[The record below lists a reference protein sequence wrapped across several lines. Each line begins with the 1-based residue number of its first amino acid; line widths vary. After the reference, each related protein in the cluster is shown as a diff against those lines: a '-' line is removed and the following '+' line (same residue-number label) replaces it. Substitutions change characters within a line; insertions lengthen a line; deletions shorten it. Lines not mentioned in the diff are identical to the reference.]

1 MNRRAAVWICAFL
14 VAVFLIAGC
23 GAPAAEKKP
32 EPKPGETKPAE
43 SKTPGKEAKLLFATG
58 GTSGSYY
65 PLGGAMAQVWN
76 KKIEGLSVTVQATGA
91 SVENVRLLGNKNAE
105 LALCMSDIAYYGQNS
120 LEIFADKQEKYTN
133 YSAVGAIYPETVQ
146 IFVRKD
152 SPVKSIPGLKGKR
165 VSVGPPGSGT
175 EVSARQILGIYGL
188 DYKQRKDVE
197 PRYISFAETA
207 DQFKDKLIDAGYAVL
222 GVPNA
227 AIQDITAVVPIRLLD
242 IDDDMLAKIHAKYP
256 YYSRLV
262 IPGGSY
268 KGQDDPTK
276 TITLKA
282 ILLARNDLDESL
294 VYNLTRTLYENAAEV
309 AGAHALGKHIKLE
322 TAMEGIAIPFHPGA
336 MKYFKEKGIAR

>member
-1 MNRRAAVWICAFL
+1 MKRRVATILGIIIVLTL
-14 VAVFLIAGC
+14 VVGC
-23 GAPAAEKKP
+23 GAPQAGQKQPADGKA
-32 EPKPGETKPAE
+32 GESKPA
-43 SKTPGKEAKLLFATG
+43 PKETRLLFATG

-76 KKIEGLSVTVQATGA
+76 KRIQGLSVTVQATGG

-105 LALCMSDIAYYGQNS
+105 LALCMSDIAYYGQNA
-120 LEIFADKQEKYTN
+120 LEVFAERNEKYTN
-133 YSAVGAIYPETVQ
+133 YGAIGAIYPETIQ

-152 SPVKSIPGLKGKR
+152 GNIKTVADLKGKK

-175 EVSARQILGIYGL
+175 EVSARQILGVFGL
-188 DYKQRKDVE
+188 DYKTRKDFE

-207 DQFKDKLIDAGYAVL
+207 DQFKDRLIDAGYAVL

-227 AIQDITAVVPIRLLD
+227 ALQDITAVVPIRLLE
-242 IDDDMLAKIHAKYP
+242 IDDAMLEKIRAKYP

-268 KGQDDPTK
+268 KGQDDPVK

-282 ILLARNDLDESL
+282 ILLARSDLDESL
-294 VYNLTRTLYENAAEV
+294 VYNLTKTLYENAAEV
-309 AGAHALGKHIKLE
+309 AGGHALGKHINLQ

-336 MKYFKEKGIAR
+336 MRYFKERGIAK